1 MRKKQR
7 KQKKHTKVV
16 GARVDSRTYTF
27 LEQESEKLGKTISD
41 IIREQLDRLY
51 ARILKQKRVK
61 REAKRKGKS
70 ELKQA

>member
-1 MRKKQR
+1 
-7 KQKKHTKVV
+7 
-16 GARVDSRTYTF
+16 
-27 LEQESEKLGKTISD
+27 LGKTISD

>member
-61 REAKRKGKS
+61 KIEQKRERGR
-70 ELKQA
+70 LKK

>member
-1 MRKKQR
+1 MKKKQR
-7 KQKKHTKVV
+7 KKKKPTKVV
-16 GARVDSRTYTF
+16 GARVDSKTYTF

-61 REAKRKGKS
+61 KIEQKRERGR
-70 ELKQA
+70 LKK